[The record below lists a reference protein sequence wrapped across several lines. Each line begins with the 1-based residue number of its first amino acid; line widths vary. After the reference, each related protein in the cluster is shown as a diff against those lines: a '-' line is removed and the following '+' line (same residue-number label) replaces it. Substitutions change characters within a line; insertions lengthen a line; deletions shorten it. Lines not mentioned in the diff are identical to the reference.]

1 MLENLNEMQKK
12 AVTHK
17 DGPLL
22 ILAGA
27 GSGKTKV
34 LTTRIAYLIKEEGVN
49 PENILAITFTN
60 KAAGEMKER
69 IEKLIGKTNLQA
81 STFHSFGVKIL
92 RENYDKLGYKN
103 NFVIMDSDDSLTL
116 VKKIIKDLG
125 YDPKRFSPYMIRNK
139 ISSNKA
145 EFVMPEEYKKFVHCE
160 EDDIVYKVYKKYQ
173 EILFKNNSV
182 DFDDLLILP
191 LKLFKE
197 NPEVLNYYQEKY
209 RYILIDEYQDT
220 NQAQYLIVKSLAEKY
235 KNIACV
241 GDNDQCLLPESK
253 IKTDKGVN
261 NICDIKKGDLVST
274 AIGFGKTGF
283 QEVESISKK
292 KYKGEIIKI
301 KTRLGKSIS
310 ATPNHVM
317 FSFLKPKSD
326 HYYVY
331 LMYKRELGF
340 RIGQTSGIRRDRKIE
355 NGVKTRLRGENGD
368 RIWIVKVCTTKEEAT
383 YYEEY
388 YSARYGLPKVVFKAK
403 GRNISLSQDTINKFY
418 KEIPTSQR
426 AEKLMQ
432 DEYLYFEYPHHF
444 GQTFVSNERYRKN
457 ICITFLGGSHYKND
471 NYYSHR
477 IALATSDE
485 KDKEELTNLGFNVR
499 KSKFGAY
506 RIETERKDYNNAEYY
521 ARMIESLKDDY
532 IIHRK
537 MKLLDDKP
545 YNFMPIG
552 SLREGMSIVSFCN
565 DKLIEDEVVEI
576 SKEFYDGYVY
586 DINVKNTR
594 NYLADDICVHNSI
607 YAFRGANYKNIL
619 NFEKDYPTAEII
631 MLEQNYRSTK
641 TILNAANSVIKN
653 NNFRK
658 DKNLWSDK
666 EEGEKI
672 SFYKAYDEVDE
683 VFYIIRKIKELV
695 SSGASY
701 QDIAILYRTNAQSRV
716 FEQELLKQNLPF
728 RIIGSFY
735 FYSRKEIKDLLAY
748 LRLIHNSDDD
758 ISLMR
763 CINTPKR
770 GIGPKTISE
779 IEESA
784 TFYNTSMFSAIKDG
798 KALEFK
804 KIILE
809 LKEDLNNCSLTE
821 FIEKVLEKTGMR
833 KALQEEKSLEADIR
847 LENLEEFKSVTK
859 NFEERVGVI
868 SLEEFLLEVSL
879 VSDIEEYKDDPNR
892 VTLMTV
898 HAVKGLEFPYV
909 FISGLEEG
917 IFPHKNSYSPDELEE
932 ERRLMYVAITRA
944 MKKLWITSAKK
955 RMIYGQESPSI
966 LSRFVKEINEDLLEC
981 ENKDEKKQVKKEK
994 NIYDSDQTY
1003 NYGDKVE
1010 HDTYG
1015 LGVVIEVTNTI
1026 LTVAFNKNV
1035 GIKKIL
1041 KNHKSIRRV

>member
-125 YDPKRFSPYMIRNK
+125 YDPKRFNPYMIRNK

-145 EFVMPEEYKKFVHCE
+145 EFVMPEEYKKFVHSE
-160 EDDIVYKVYKKYQ
+160 EDDIIYKVYKKYQ

-191 LKLFKE
+191 LKLFRE
-197 NPEVLNYYQEKY
+197 NPEVLDYYQEKY

-220 NQAQYLIVKSLAEKY
+220 NQAQYLIVKSLAKKY
-235 KNIACV
+235 RNIACV
-241 GDNDQCLLPESK
+241 GDNDQ
-253 IKTDKGVN
+253 
-261 NICDIKKGDLVST
+261 
-274 AIGFGKTGF
+274 
-283 QEVESISKK
+283 
-292 KYKGEIIKI
+292 
-301 KTRLGKSIS
+301 
-310 ATPNHVM
+310 
-317 FSFLKPKSD
+317 
-326 HYYVY
+326 
-331 LMYKRELGF
+331 
-340 RIGQTSGIRRDRKIE
+340 
-355 NGVKTRLRGENGD
+355 
-368 RIWIVKVCTTKEEAT
+368 
-383 YYEEY
+383 
-388 YSARYGLPKVVFKAK
+388 
-403 GRNISLSQDTINKFY
+403 
-418 KEIPTSQR
+418 
-426 AEKLMQ
+426 
-432 DEYLYFEYPHHF
+432 
-444 GQTFVSNERYRKN
+444 
-457 ICITFLGGSHYKND
+457 
-471 NYYSHR
+471 
-477 IALATSDE
+477 
-485 KDKEELTNLGFNVR
+485 
-499 KSKFGAY
+499 
-506 RIETERKDYNNAEYY
+506 
-521 ARMIESLKDDY
+521 
-532 IIHRK
+532 
-537 MKLLDDKP
+537 
-545 YNFMPIG
+545 
-552 SLREGMSIVSFCN
+552 
-565 DKLIEDEVVEI
+565 
-576 SKEFYDGYVY
+576 
-586 DINVKNTR
+586 
-594 NYLADDICVHNSI
+594 SI
-607 YAFRGANYKNIL
+607 YMFRGANYKNIL
-619 NFEKDYPTAEII
+619 NFEKDYPDAEII

-683 VFYIIRKIKELV
+683 VFYIIRKIKELI

-701 QDIAILYRTNAQSRV
+701 KDIAILYRTNAQSRV

-784 TFYNTSMFSAIKDG
+784 TFYNTSMFEAIKDG

-821 FIEKVLEKTGMR
+821 FIEKVLDKTGMR
-833 KALQEEKSLEADIR
+833 KALKEEKSLEADIR

-909 FISGLEEG
+909 FIAGLEEG

-966 LSRFVKEINEDLLEC
+966 LSRFVKEINDDLLEY
-981 ENKDEKKQVKKEK
+981 ENKDEKKVLKKEK
-994 NIYDSDQTY
+994 NIYDNDQTY

>member
-241 GDNDQCLLPESK
+241 GDNDQ
-253 IKTDKGVN
+253 
-261 NICDIKKGDLVST
+261 
-274 AIGFGKTGF
+274 
-283 QEVESISKK
+283 
-292 KYKGEIIKI
+292 
-301 KTRLGKSIS
+301 
-310 ATPNHVM
+310 
-317 FSFLKPKSD
+317 
-326 HYYVY
+326 
-331 LMYKRELGF
+331 
-340 RIGQTSGIRRDRKIE
+340 
-355 NGVKTRLRGENGD
+355 
-368 RIWIVKVCTTKEEAT
+368 
-383 YYEEY
+383 
-388 YSARYGLPKVVFKAK
+388 
-403 GRNISLSQDTINKFY
+403 
-418 KEIPTSQR
+418 
-426 AEKLMQ
+426 
-432 DEYLYFEYPHHF
+432 
-444 GQTFVSNERYRKN
+444 
-457 ICITFLGGSHYKND
+457 
-471 NYYSHR
+471 
-477 IALATSDE
+477 
-485 KDKEELTNLGFNVR
+485 
-499 KSKFGAY
+499 
-506 RIETERKDYNNAEYY
+506 
-521 ARMIESLKDDY
+521 
-532 IIHRK
+532 
-537 MKLLDDKP
+537 
-545 YNFMPIG
+545 
-552 SLREGMSIVSFCN
+552 
-565 DKLIEDEVVEI
+565 
-576 SKEFYDGYVY
+576 
-586 DINVKNTR
+586 
-594 NYLADDICVHNSI
+594 SI

-833 KALQEEKSLEADIR
+833 KALKEEKSLEADIR

>member
-145 EFVMPEEYKKFVHCE
+145 EFVMPEEYKKFVHSE
-160 EDDIVYKVYKKYQ
+160 EDDIIYKVYKKYQ

-191 LKLFKE
+191 LKLFRE
-197 NPEVLNYYQEKY
+197 NPEVLDYYQEKY

-220 NQAQYLIVKSLAEKY
+220 NQAQYLIVKSLAKKY
-235 KNIACV
+235 RNIACV
-241 GDNDQCLLPESK
+241 GDNDQ
-253 IKTDKGVN
+253 
-261 NICDIKKGDLVST
+261 
-274 AIGFGKTGF
+274 
-283 QEVESISKK
+283 
-292 KYKGEIIKI
+292 
-301 KTRLGKSIS
+301 
-310 ATPNHVM
+310 
-317 FSFLKPKSD
+317 
-326 HYYVY
+326 
-331 LMYKRELGF
+331 
-340 RIGQTSGIRRDRKIE
+340 
-355 NGVKTRLRGENGD
+355 
-368 RIWIVKVCTTKEEAT
+368 
-383 YYEEY
+383 
-388 YSARYGLPKVVFKAK
+388 
-403 GRNISLSQDTINKFY
+403 
-418 KEIPTSQR
+418 
-426 AEKLMQ
+426 
-432 DEYLYFEYPHHF
+432 
-444 GQTFVSNERYRKN
+444 
-457 ICITFLGGSHYKND
+457 
-471 NYYSHR
+471 
-477 IALATSDE
+477 
-485 KDKEELTNLGFNVR
+485 
-499 KSKFGAY
+499 
-506 RIETERKDYNNAEYY
+506 
-521 ARMIESLKDDY
+521 
-532 IIHRK
+532 
-537 MKLLDDKP
+537 
-545 YNFMPIG
+545 
-552 SLREGMSIVSFCN
+552 
-565 DKLIEDEVVEI
+565 
-576 SKEFYDGYVY
+576 
-586 DINVKNTR
+586 
-594 NYLADDICVHNSI
+594 SI
-607 YAFRGANYKNIL
+607 YMFRGANYKNIL
-619 NFEKDYPTAEII
+619 NFEKDYPDAEII

-683 VFYIIRKIKELV
+683 VFYIIRKIKELI

-701 QDIAILYRTNAQSRV
+701 KDIAILYRTNAQSRV

-784 TFYNTSMFSAIKDG
+784 TFYNTSMFEAIKDG

-821 FIEKVLEKTGMR
+821 FIEKVLDKTGMR
-833 KALQEEKSLEADIR
+833 KALKEEKSLEADIR

-909 FISGLEEG
+909 FIAGLEEG

-966 LSRFVKEINEDLLEC
+966 LSRFVKEINDDLLEY
-981 ENKDEKKQVKKEK
+981 ENKDEKKVVKKEK
-994 NIYDSDQTY
+994 NIYDNDQTY

>member
-125 YDPKRFSPYMIRNK
+125 YDPKRFNPYMIRNK

-145 EFVMPEEYKKFVHCE
+145 EFVMPEEYKKFVHSE
-160 EDDIVYKVYKKYQ
+160 EDDIIYKVYKKYQ

-191 LKLFKE
+191 LKLFRE
-197 NPEVLNYYQEKY
+197 NPEVLDYYQEKY

-220 NQAQYLIVKSLAEKY
+220 NQAQYLIVKSLAKKY
-235 KNIACV
+235 RNIACV
-241 GDNDQCLLPESK
+241 GDNDQ
-253 IKTDKGVN
+253 
-261 NICDIKKGDLVST
+261 
-274 AIGFGKTGF
+274 
-283 QEVESISKK
+283 
-292 KYKGEIIKI
+292 
-301 KTRLGKSIS
+301 
-310 ATPNHVM
+310 
-317 FSFLKPKSD
+317 
-326 HYYVY
+326 
-331 LMYKRELGF
+331 
-340 RIGQTSGIRRDRKIE
+340 
-355 NGVKTRLRGENGD
+355 
-368 RIWIVKVCTTKEEAT
+368 
-383 YYEEY
+383 
-388 YSARYGLPKVVFKAK
+388 
-403 GRNISLSQDTINKFY
+403 
-418 KEIPTSQR
+418 
-426 AEKLMQ
+426 
-432 DEYLYFEYPHHF
+432 
-444 GQTFVSNERYRKN
+444 
-457 ICITFLGGSHYKND
+457 
-471 NYYSHR
+471 
-477 IALATSDE
+477 
-485 KDKEELTNLGFNVR
+485 
-499 KSKFGAY
+499 
-506 RIETERKDYNNAEYY
+506 
-521 ARMIESLKDDY
+521 
-532 IIHRK
+532 
-537 MKLLDDKP
+537 
-545 YNFMPIG
+545 
-552 SLREGMSIVSFCN
+552 
-565 DKLIEDEVVEI
+565 
-576 SKEFYDGYVY
+576 
-586 DINVKNTR
+586 
-594 NYLADDICVHNSI
+594 SI
-607 YAFRGANYKNIL
+607 YMFRGANYKNIL
-619 NFEKDYPTAEII
+619 NFEKDYPDAEII

-683 VFYIIRKIKELV
+683 VFYIIRKIKELI

-701 QDIAILYRTNAQSRV
+701 KDIAILYRTNAQSRV

-784 TFYNTSMFSAIKDG
+784 TFYNTSMFEAIKDG

-821 FIEKVLEKTGMR
+821 FIEKVLDKTGMR
-833 KALQEEKSLEADIR
+833 KALKEEKSLEADIR

-909 FISGLEEG
+909 FIAGLEEG

-932 ERRLMYVAITRA
+932 ERRLMYIAITRA

-966 LSRFVKEINEDLLEC
+966 LSRFVKEINDDLLEY
-981 ENKDEKKQVKKEK
+981 ENKDEKKVVKKEK
-994 NIYDSDQTY
+994 NIYDNDQTY

>member
-125 YDPKRFSPYMIRNK
+125 YDPKRFNPYMIRNK

-145 EFVMPEEYKKFVHCE
+145 EFVMPEEYKKFVHSE
-160 EDDIVYKVYKKYQ
+160 EDDIIYKVYKKYQ

-191 LKLFKE
+191 LKLFRE
-197 NPEVLNYYQEKY
+197 NPEVLDYYQEKY

-220 NQAQYLIVKSLAEKY
+220 NQAQYLIVKSLAKKY
-235 KNIACV
+235 RNIACV
-241 GDNDQCLLPESK
+241 GDNDQ
-253 IKTDKGVN
+253 
-261 NICDIKKGDLVST
+261 
-274 AIGFGKTGF
+274 
-283 QEVESISKK
+283 
-292 KYKGEIIKI
+292 
-301 KTRLGKSIS
+301 
-310 ATPNHVM
+310 
-317 FSFLKPKSD
+317 
-326 HYYVY
+326 
-331 LMYKRELGF
+331 
-340 RIGQTSGIRRDRKIE
+340 
-355 NGVKTRLRGENGD
+355 
-368 RIWIVKVCTTKEEAT
+368 
-383 YYEEY
+383 
-388 YSARYGLPKVVFKAK
+388 
-403 GRNISLSQDTINKFY
+403 
-418 KEIPTSQR
+418 
-426 AEKLMQ
+426 
-432 DEYLYFEYPHHF
+432 
-444 GQTFVSNERYRKN
+444 
-457 ICITFLGGSHYKND
+457 
-471 NYYSHR
+471 
-477 IALATSDE
+477 
-485 KDKEELTNLGFNVR
+485 
-499 KSKFGAY
+499 
-506 RIETERKDYNNAEYY
+506 
-521 ARMIESLKDDY
+521 
-532 IIHRK
+532 
-537 MKLLDDKP
+537 
-545 YNFMPIG
+545 
-552 SLREGMSIVSFCN
+552 
-565 DKLIEDEVVEI
+565 
-576 SKEFYDGYVY
+576 
-586 DINVKNTR
+586 
-594 NYLADDICVHNSI
+594 SI
-607 YAFRGANYKNIL
+607 YMFRGANYKNIL
-619 NFEKDYPTAEII
+619 NFEKDYPDAEII

-683 VFYIIRKIKELV
+683 VFYIIRKIKELI

-701 QDIAILYRTNAQSRV
+701 KDIAILYRTNAQSRV

-748 LRLIHNSDDD
+748 LRLIYNSDDD

-784 TFYNTSMFSAIKDG
+784 TFYNTSMFEAIKDG

-821 FIEKVLEKTGMR
+821 FIEKVLDKTGMR
-833 KALQEEKSLEADIR
+833 KALKEEKSLEADIR

-909 FISGLEEG
+909 FIAGLEEG

-966 LSRFVKEINEDLLEC
+966 LSRFVKEINDDLLEY
-981 ENKDEKKQVKKEK
+981 ENKDEKKVVKKEK
-994 NIYDSDQTY
+994 NIYDNDQTY